1 MRILTSVAAA
11 ALIGSGVGSGVSSGV
26 IAIGL
31 TSLLPLAAQA
41 QNMPAPPLEYYG
53 DLPSIEEA
61 EVSPSG
67 AYTALLMTAQGE
79 RVITVLDAAG
89 TPVKQ
94 IVVGDAKVRG
104 IEWVGEEAILLLR
117 TETGRLP
124 RQYVESKAEFL
135 RGNVIPLDDASPV
148 VSIFAEQRYIA
159 NAITRFYGIRQ
170 VDGRWT
176 GYFGGFRRGS
186 TSGNRDQLLDRRPAL
201 FAVDLVTGETD
212 LKAYPDDYPA
222 SRDWLIDD
230 DGEVGAVLQLD
241 ARNGNWRVENGDG
254 DTIARGRQERGRVSL
269 IGFGADGD
277 SVIYSYYDDTSRGV
291 RRFQIPLTG
300 GTPTE
305 IWEDVIV
312 RQWVRKPFS
321 SRVLGLQNESDGSI
335 ELSDERA
342 QAVLS
347 EALGAFSY
355 ASYAEI
361 AGFTADFSTL
371 IATTSGNYDSG
382 TWFRMNGATG
392 ERSIL
397 GLERPAI
404 QGPAIGK
411 VSTFTYE
418 AQDGL
423 EINAI
428 LTLPPGRDPV
438 NLPVI
443 ILPHGGP
450 TAHNVERFDWRAQAF
465 ASRGYAVL
473 QPNFRG
479 STGRGAGFI
488 EAGDGEWGRKM
499 QTDKSDG
506 LMALAEAGIVDPARA
521 CIVGSSYGGYAAL
534 AGVTLQQGFY
544 RCAVSVNGVANLEP
558 LLREFRTGSRDVFT
572 RSFDR
577 QFGEDVDLDAL
588 SPTQNARN
596 ADAPVLLIH
605 GRDDTVVPFAQ
616 SLMMKDAL
624 EDAGKPVEFLAL
636 DGEDHWLSQSAT
648 RRQMLDA
655 AVAFVERH
663 NPPD

>member
-1 MRILTSVAAA
+1 MRLLTSVAAA
-11 ALIGSGVGSGVSSGV
+11 SLVCSGIGAGAFAAGFVSLS
-26 IAIGL
+26 
-31 TSLLPLAAQA
+31 PLAAQA
-41 QNMPAPPLEYYG
+41 QNMPSPPLEYYG

-67 AYTALLMTAQGE
+67 AYTALLMTMQGE
-79 RVITVLDAAG
+79 RVITILDAAG
-89 TPVKQ
+89 EPVKQ

-124 RQYVESKAEFL
+124 RQYVDSKAEFL

-159 NAITRFYGIRQ
+159 NAITRFYGIRL

-222 SRDWLIDD
+222 TRDWLIGD

-277 SVIYSYYDDTSRGV
+277 SVLYSYYDDTSRGV

-305 IWEDVIV
+305 IWEDAIV

-423 EINAI
+423 EINGI

-479 STGRGAGFI
+479 STGRGAGFV

-506 LMALAEAGIVDPARA
+506 LMALAQAGIVDPARA